1 MEREDRRRM
10 IPENMGIDEG
20 ALKRYVEEQIY
31 TLPGIDNHREL
42 LTVLVTGSRATE
54 VYKPDS
60 DYDMEVLC
68 PRRVW
73 EKLHRAAREK
83 GIVKAEKSF
92 FLVYPEEGW
101 EKYFGE
107 EKGRPHFSV
116 ISLDH
121 VELHFRDYIDPW
133 LWIWLNAKAVVDPGG
148 QFETIRGSFQGYP
161 PDVLVRKI
169 KYRWL
174 LCAYWLIEAFPLH
187 HEKRPEA
194 LLAAAGGVINAAN
207 EYLRL
212 FFLLDGRP
220 FPYTPKLVDFAAL
233 TTMGKR
239 YLGHIQRAA
248 GLAVGR
254 LDPEKDPWERIEAAA
269 DLLLEAG
276 EPNEAMKLE
285 NACMKAMVKAG
296 VDPDWVNADFKNID
310 ELLLGEL
317 GPAPV

>member
-1 MEREDRRRM
+1 MKPERT
-10 IPENMGIDEG
+10 GIDEG

-31 TLPGIDNHREL
+31 TLPGIDNHREV
-42 LTVLVTGSRATE
+42 LTVLVTGSRAAG
-54 VYKPDS
+54 VHKPDS

-68 PRRVW
+68 PRPVW
-73 EKLHRAAREK
+73 ERLHRAAREQ
-83 GIVKAEKSF
+83 GIAKAEKSF
-92 FLVYPEEGW
+92 FLVYPEKGW
-101 EKYFGE
+101 ERYFGK

-121 VELHFRDYIDPW
+121 VEHHFREYVDPW
-133 LWIWLNAKAVVDPGG
+133 LWIWLNAKAIADPGG
-148 QFETIRGSFQGYP
+148 QFEKIRGSFRGYP

-194 LLAAAGGVINAAN
+194 LLAAATGVLNAAN

-212 FFLLDGRP
+212 FFLLDAKP
-220 FPYTPKLVDFAAL
+220 FPYTPKLVDFAGSTA
-233 TTMGKR
+233 MGKR
-239 YLGHIQRAA
+239 YLGHIERVAA
-248 GLAVGR
+248 LAGGR
-254 LDPEKDPWERIEAAA
+254 RDPEKDPWERIEAAA
-269 DLLLEAG
+269 DLLLDDGTRGEAMG
-276 EPNEAMKLE
+276 LEKACTEAMKD
-285 NACMKAMVKAG
+285 AG
-296 VDPDWVNADFKNID
+296 VDPDWVEADFKNID